1 MPNHY
6 SFNSQ
11 GRAASRSRKS
21 VISFWRA
28 LGMVCSIAFSLT
40 AYVNASADQLRLI
53 DGTAIEVDEAWED
66 AQGIWYRREGVTHLI
81 DRARVRRIER
91 TPQVETRKATKDV
104 AAVKIKDD
112 ATAPFAQPL
121 QTIWIHLVV
130 GAKME
135 VDEATEGSDG
145 VWYRR
150 GNLSIFIERAR
161 IERIEREQLLAENSG
176 GAASSPTN
184 VRRERR
190 WSTGNARIDGF
201 IKQNGARYGVDPYLI
216 FCVMEQE
223 SHFNPRALSPKG
235 ARGLMQLMP
244 GTAARFGVRNASD
257 PAQNIMGGV
266 RYLRELHGRFGGRV
280 ELVLASYNAGEGAVM
295 RYGQRVP
302 PYRETRDYV
311 KRISSRYR
319 KDGTPVAAQG
329 SVAIDEAR
337 LP

>member
-6 SFNSQ
+6 SFDSQ

-28 LGMVCSIAFSLT
+28 LGMVCAVAFSLT

-91 TPQVETRKATKDV
+91 TPQVETKKATKDV
-104 AAVKIKDD
+104 AAVKVKDD
-112 ATAPFAQPL
+112 VTAPVAQPL
-121 QTIWIHLVV
+121 QTIWIHLVG

-161 IERIEREQLLAENSG
+161 IERIEREQLLAKNSG

-266 RYLRELHGRFGGRV
+266 RYLKELHGRFGGRV

-311 KRISSRYR
+311 RRISARYGR
-319 KDGTPVAAQG
+319 
-329 SVAIDEAR
+329 R
-337 LP
+337 L